1 MTETSGSEIGQVFV
15 RISAV
20 GDAMKVLRELQTEFR
35 RTLALTNQFDNI
47 EGMEDTVTPMINR
60 MAALETQLE
69 RVIGGQLQLRGA
81 ISNVTEE
88 FSRQAAAVVKGA
100 KEQQSANREAVSSSV
115 KIAIVASQSAIATGD
130 YANAAKL
137 ANQAIQEAG
146 TSQLALQTA
155 LLNYVKII
163 NQVST
168 GSSALGRAI
177 TSNADAQM
185 RFSAQT
191 TKTADQ
197 LVADFQD
204 MQSQITKVQAHI
216 QGLGGEFSA
225 LSKTALNRLQRDLGN
240 TLQKNVV
247 HMLSLTEKTQGL
259 RVASREAAG
268 VLKTVSAELE
278 KYGQTAAL
286 VEAKVSQLQA
296 AEKRR
301 AERSGAQME
310 RARITTARE
319 SLESIQYQLNQAE
332 HEAEKALS
340 EFRAETQRLASAMD
354 SPAREQFIRDRGGQ
368 EALRRET
375 VLIRE
380 QRAALI
386 QLANAHE
393 RATSYGQARV
403 KITRTATS
411 IGERMADTISKETI
425 NMAKAAIAAKDYA
438 RAVQIVNQ
446 RLGQMNTTLDATN
459 VANRQFLSSLDPR
472 ELRGSIAVQRQL
484 EGLRGQAQGMAAS
497 PRGRWWD
504 SAVGQLRNLS
514 GTVLALTGAFYTL
527 QGAAM
532 SALQAMQA
540 GAQYS
545 VIQAQLKL
553 LAESTEEYNQALEI
567 SRKNI
572 ALFGGSI
579 VDNLQNMNRLI
590 LLSNQ
595 SGASI
600 EDLNDMLLLLSTK
613 DPVQGIEGAS
623 IALNEALSEG
633 TTRSL
638 RQRFELGGEQLKMF
652 TDQTLTA
659 NEQLAL
665 FEKELQKIGLSMELL
680 EGSVSIGARS
690 VNEFSAAWE
699 EAMLVSGQALN
710 NSLVVPMGAMTV
722 VLQNAISLL
731 KTYNEL
737 VESGAKAREGQ
748 SSLLSL
754 GSSLAFM
761 MLPGSTLIDTLFR
774 FAGAEVFQNIIA
786 SFTQMSPAAKDAA
799 GGIKDLNDEMAAGE
813 AQAKRQA
820 DAINEYIEKLIL
832 QTITEENNAEAKAR
846 LLDIAYQY
854 GEGII
859 DMAAAQKLLSDEFSF
874 TTNNT
879 EQLAVALNAF
889 HQEALK
895 ARQELLSAAEASK
908 AAANAMLEYIQQVVS
923 SANEEAARA
932 KALEE
937 LNRIALDLHNGTIT
951 LAEAG
956 TQLQSSFGMTADM
969 ATVLAGQLRVLGS
982 QAAITQQELVN
993 AAAAAEAAFRQSM
1006 SAILQ
1011 TRALIGKTGVEAA
1024 KIRVDQA
1031 RDVLRQFQG
1040 RPTESMTQEE
1050 QLARAEAMNRL
1061 MEAQNELAREQVSL
1075 ASDWAIETQRVQQR
1089 IDQLLPEYE
1098 QLVKYGD
1105 LATDSQKQRRLE
1117 LAREIEMLRN
1127 KLPKAEKG
1135 GGAGG
1140 GSAAR
1145 DDQSKLNDQLA
1156 MDQLKAD
1163 QAAEDALIAHEERM
1177 LEIRKDYAE
1186 RTLRAIE
1193 GYQEDQKSGRASFYE
1208 SLTGIEDHGL
1218 QKAMSAQFEAA
1229 AMEAGKIAQT
1239 LGPDVAAQFLQ
1250 QMQTNILNQAKRQQ
1264 EIAKA
1269 LDKNGEDFNPAL
1281 AEYLQGVDQLFRVS
1295 EQGAINKILRARD
1308 SLASQEVGAVEE
1320 AQQKYIDA
1328 LLKISDNAAESAE
1341 RRIEA
1346 VRLAGKEID
1355 LEIAKVEEL
1364 GIMYEKI
1371 GFVPGSQRTVE
1382 LQAFP
1387 GVQLDGNP
1395 ENLTGIAAEIAA
1407 ALQAIRNNT
1416 GDTVGAIRRLAPSV
1430 TQ

>member
-1 MTETSGSEIGQVFV
+1 MTSGEEIGQVFV
-15 RISAV
+15 RISAR
-20 GDAMKVLRELQTEFR
+20 GDAVLALQELQEEFR
-35 RTLALTNQFDNI
+35 RTLAMANNI
-47 EGMEDTVTPMINR
+47 SLMSDLEGDITPIQ
-60 MAALETQLE
+60 TQLE
-69 RVIGGQLQLRGA
+69 ELRKEVGRVTRTVDYMNNTMSSMPKNMTATIKQAIESAQDLEETNLQTADSALKVA
-81 ISNVTEE
+81 MITSQT
-88 FSRQAAAVVKGA
+88 AAKV
-100 KEQQSANREAVSSSV
+100 
-115 KIAIVASQSAIATGD
+115 GD
-130 YANAAKL
+130 YTKAMHHADEAIIL
-137 ANQAIQEAG
+137 AGKNQVGLA
-146 TSQLALQTA
+146 LALQ
-155 LLNYVKII
+155 NYVKVV
-163 NQVST
+163 NEAET
-168 GSSALGRAI
+168 G
-177 TSNADAQM
+177 TS
-185 RFSAQT
+185 
-191 TKTADQ
+191 
-197 LVADFQD
+197 
-204 MQSQITKVQAHI
+204 
-216 QGLGGEFSA
+216 
-225 LSKTALNRLQRDLGN
+225 ALNRSLIANANSQMRSSAETKRSSDDVIASFRKVTANINSVRAQINALGGDFNALTADTSPLNRAMLDLSQ
-240 TLQKNVV
+240 TFQKNIV
-247 HMLSLTEKTQGL
+247 HALTLTARTEGVHKGF
-259 RVASREAAG
+259 AAARAAFKSANDE
-268 VLKTVSAELE
+268 LKQFGMSA
-278 KYGQTAAL
+278 TL
-286 VEAKVSQLQA
+286 VEAKMNDLERASKALTAKNKAILERERFTVARGVISEANFVIAQLQNEVNDAMRMYQEETERLAQQA
-296 AEKRR
+296 ATPQERIRIQDERR
-301 AERSGAQME
+301 AGEAQARS
-310 RARITTARE
+310 I
-319 SLESIQYQLNQAE
+319 
-332 HEAEKALS
+332 AL
-340 EFRAETQRLASAMD
+340 TQRL
-354 SPAREQFIRDRGGQ
+354 RLELQ
-368 EALRRET
+368 AL
-375 VLIRE
+375 
-380 QRAALI
+380 
-386 QLANAHE
+386 
-393 RATSYGQARV
+393 
-403 KITRTATS
+403 
-411 IGERMADTISKETI
+411 ADTHANLSSRSKARLLIEREAVKVAQKASDAISQQALDS
-425 NMAKAAIAAKDYA
+425 AKAAMAA
-438 RAVQIVNQ
+438 RNHTEAVQILTQ
-446 RLGQMNTTLDATN
+446 RLNQMTQTMRRSSIGNQEFMESLDA
-459 VANRQFLSSLDPR
+459 SS
-472 ELRGSIAVQRQL
+472 LRGSAMMMRRLEAERQKAEAL
-484 EGLRGQAQGMAAS
+484 SRT
-497 PRGRWWD
+497 PRARWWD
-504 SAVGQLRNLS
+504 SAIGQLRNLS
-514 GTVLALTGAFYTL
+514 GTVLALSGAFYTL

-553 LAESTEEYNQALEI
+553 LADSTEEYNQALEI

-579 VDNLQNMNRLI
+579 VNNLQNMNRLI

-659 NEQLAL
+659 NEMLAL

-699 EAMLVSGQALN
+699 EAMLASGQALN
-710 NSLVVPMGAMTV
+710 NSLVLP
-722 VLQNAISLL
+722 LQYFTELLNDAIARL
-731 KTYNEL
+731 KHYNEI
-737 VESGAKAREGQ
+737 VERGRAANPEGFGVSNVMSVMAPFDAGLSVAITDSLFAYISGLMQ
-748 SSLLSL
+748 V
-754 GSSLAFM
+754 
-761 MLPGSTLIDTLFR
+761 P
-774 FAGAEVFQNIIA
+774 
-786 SFTQMSPAAKDAA
+786 PAAKDAA

-895 ARQELLSAAEASK
+895 ARQELLSAADASK

-969 ATVLAGQLRVLGS
+969 ATMLAGQLRVLGS

-1024 KIRVDQA
+1024 RIRYDQA
-1031 RDVLRQFQG
+1031 RENLRPFMG
-1040 RPTESMTQEE
+1040 RPPESMTKDE
-1050 QLARAEAMNRL
+1050 QLAAAEAMNRL
-1061 MEAQNELAREQVSL
+1061 MEAQNELSREQVSL

-1140 GSAAR
+1140 GSTAR

-1193 GYQEDQKSGRASFYE
+1193 DYQEDQKSGRASFYE

-1308 SLASQEVGAVEE
+1308 SLASQEAGAVEE